1 MGRRVVL
8 RALNARHEGEPDPG
22 ETAQAKAFQRTLRP
36 DCSRAWAQQ
45 GEMMQ
50 WRFRHTGSQTL

>member
-36 DCSRAWAQQ
+36 D
-45 GEMMQ
+45 
-50 WRFRHTGSQTL
+50 